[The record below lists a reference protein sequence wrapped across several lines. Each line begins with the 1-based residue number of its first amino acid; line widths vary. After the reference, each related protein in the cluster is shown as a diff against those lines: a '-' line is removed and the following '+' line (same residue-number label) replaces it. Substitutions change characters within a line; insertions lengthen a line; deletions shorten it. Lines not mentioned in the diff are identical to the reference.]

1 MEPKTAAAAAAPA
14 TENRT
19 PGASVADGAEDG
31 NSRAADSRS
40 RCGGRRKC
48 SERQDPVRR
57 TEPTQ
62 KMQDARLAQWWEDGT
77 PGAGETG
84 RARRQQGQ
92 AALDRLDGDS
102 IPLDFRV

>member
-1 MEPKTAAAAAAPA
+1 MEPKTAAAAPA

-40 RCGGRRKC
+40 RCGGRRQC
-48 SERQDPVRR
+48 SGRQDPVRR

-62 KMQDARLAQWWEDGT
+62 KMQRGARLAQWWEDGT
-77 PGAGETG
+77 PGAGEIG